1 MPAPERTISVVLT
14 EDLLKTLRE
23 TAERDTIP
31 VSAIVRLALRAF
43 FVTRN
48 VTIHSPIA
56 TPASPCDETERVA

>member
-14 EDLLKTLRE
+14 EDLLRTLRE

-31 VSAIVRLALRAF
+31 VSAVVRLALRAF

-48 VTIHSPIA
+48 VTLRSPTD
-56 TPASPCDETERVA
+56 TPPNTSSTSEQVA